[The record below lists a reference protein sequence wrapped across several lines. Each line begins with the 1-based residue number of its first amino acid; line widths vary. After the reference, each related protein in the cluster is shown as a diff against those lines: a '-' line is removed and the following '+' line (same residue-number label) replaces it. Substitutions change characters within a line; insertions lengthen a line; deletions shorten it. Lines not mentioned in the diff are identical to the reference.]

1 MTATTD
7 PLDAAYLP
15 TLKNVDFRPIFI
27 LGDHRSGTTL
37 FYKMLAATGS
47 FNFVDFYHV
56 IRYDELLYNHY
67 HGRESQAR
75 AQVEEEIEEAGLHDR
90 GFDRIEVSPDLPE
103 EYGYLLKENPP
114 FWYLPRVTPRTLP
127 NMVELCRK
135 VQTVSPPGRPLL
147 LKNPWDFPNFL
158 YLKRV
163 FPNARFLFI
172 HRHPLAV
179 HNSKLKAMRSA
190 LSRKN
195 RYTAWL
201 ARGYDRL
208 FRRPLQLLFA
218 RFLFFSRIGVNLL
231 LRYAMVATDY
241 FLENTPR
248 LPDDHYI
255 SIRYEDLC
263 QRPDTVMA
271 TVLDSLNL
279 QPARQVEYA
288 SMVSPRPLNLLPDVA
303 RKREQIQRRL
313 EPYLTRLGY
322 PPAP

>member
-1 MTATTD
+1 MSATAK
-7 PLDAAYLP
+7 PRDAAYLS
-15 TLKNVDFRPIFI
+15 TLRDVDFRPIFI

-56 IRYDELLYNHY
+56 TRYDEILYNHC
-67 HGRESQAR
+67 HGREGEAR
-75 AQVEEEIEEAGLHDR
+75 AEVEEEIEEAGLRDR
-90 GFDRIEVSPDLPE
+90 GFDHIEVSPELPE

-114 FWYLPRVTPRTLP
+114 FWYLPRLTPRTLP

-135 VQTVSPPGRPLL
+135 VQAVSHPGRPLL

-190 LSRKN
+190 LARKN

-201 ARGYDRL
+201 ARGYARL

-248 LPDDHYI
+248 LPEQDYL

-271 TVLDSLNL
+271 AVLDALDL
-279 QPARQVEYA
+279 EPTQHVEYA
-288 SMVSPRPLNLLPDVA
+288 SMVSPRPLNLLPDVD
-303 RKREQIQRRL
+303 RKREQIERRL

-322 PPAP
+322 PPPP

>member
-1 MTATTD
+1 MSVTAE
-7 PLDAAYLP
+7 PRDAAYLSS
-15 TLKNVDFRPIFI
+15 LRDVHFRPIFI

-37 FYKMLAATGS
+37 FYKMLAASGN
-47 FNFVDFYHV
+47 FNYVDFYHV
-56 IRYDELLYNHY
+56 TRYDEILYNHH
-67 HGRESQAR
+67 HGREDEAR
-75 AQVEEEIEEAGLHDR
+75 TEVEEEIELAGLRDR
-90 GFDRIEVSPDLPE
+90 GFDHIEVSPELPE

-135 VQTVSPPGRPLL
+135 VQAVSPPDRPLL
-147 LKNPWDFPNFL
+147 LKNPWDFPNFV
-158 YLKRV
+158 YLKRT

-190 LSRKN
+190 LARKN

-208 FRRPLQLLFA
+208 FHRPLQLLFA
-218 RFLFFSRIGVNLL
+218 RLLFFSRLSVNLL
-231 LRYAMVATDY
+231 LRYAMIATDY
-241 FLENTPR
+241 FLENAPR
-248 LPDDHYI
+248 LPDDHYL
-255 SIRYEDLC
+255 SVRYEDLC
-263 QRPDTVMA
+263 QRPDTVMT
-271 TVLDSLNL
+271 TVFDALGL
-279 QPARQVEYA
+279 QPARHVEYA
-288 SMVSPRPLNLLPDVA
+288 SMVQPRPLNLLPDVA
-303 RKREQIQRRL
+303 RKREQIQRCL

>member
-1 MTATTD
+1 MSAIAQAR
-7 PLDAAYLP
+7 DAAYLDSIQD
-15 TLKNVDFRPIFI
+15 VDFHPIFI

-37 FYKMLAATGS
+37 FYKMLAASGS

-56 IRYDELLYNHY
+56 TRYDEILYNHY
-67 HGRESQAR
+67 HDRESQAR
-75 AQVEEEIEEAGLHDR
+75 AEVDEEIEEAGLRDR
-90 GFDRIEVSPDLPE
+90 GFDHIEVSPELPE
-103 EYGYLLKENPP
+103 EYGYLLKDDPP
-114 FWYLPRVTPRTLP
+114 FWYLPRLTSRTLP

-135 VQTVSPPGRPLL
+135 VQAVSRPDRPLL

-163 FPNARFLFI
+163 FPSARFLFI

-190 LSRKN
+190 LARKN

-201 ARGYDRL
+201 ARGYARL
-208 FRRPLQLLFA
+208 FQQPVQLLVA
-218 RFLFFSRIGVNLL
+218 RFLFFSRLGVNLL
-231 LRYAMVATDY
+231 MRYATMAADY
-241 FLENTPR
+241 FLENISR
-248 LPDDHYI
+248 LPDEHYL

-263 QRPDTVMA
+263 QRPETVMT
-271 TVLDSLNL
+271 TVLDALRL
-279 QPARQVEYA
+279 QPSRQVEYA
-288 SMVSPRPLNLLPDVA
+288 SMVQPRPLNLLPDVA
-303 RKREQIQRRL
+303 RKQEQIERRL